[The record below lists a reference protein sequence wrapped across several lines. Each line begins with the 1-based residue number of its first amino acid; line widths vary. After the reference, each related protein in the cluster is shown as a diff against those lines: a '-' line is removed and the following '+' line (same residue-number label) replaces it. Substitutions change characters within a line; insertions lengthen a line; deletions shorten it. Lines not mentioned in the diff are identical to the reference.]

1 MDFQGRAIALNNRA
15 VMIDGVKGEVEMVCH
30 HDEPSFCAVVLL
42 ENGHSVRFNRIDTL
56 EKVLIPDQSA
66 QSSSNSGR
74 APSRRNRNP
83 PSGSDPPS
91 GSNPPIRRSRKRNV
105 ALPPVGETASQHM
118 LGVTGRW
125 YPKELCY
132 KRGDIPLT
140 SWIDREYD
148 PAGAWPGEKICDQR
162 RDPDGRIQFLVKFKV
177 SRFQEMRIQFH
188 ECRGMS

>member
-30 HDEPSFCAVVLL
+30 HDEASFCAVVLL

-56 EKVLIPDQSA
+56 EKMLIPDQPA
-66 QSSSNSGR
+66 QNSSNSGR
-74 APSRRNRNP
+74 APPRRNRNT
-83 PSGSDPPS
+83 PS
-91 GSNPPIRRSRKRNV
+91 GSNPPIRRSRKKNV
-105 ALPPVGETASQHM
+105 ALPPVGETAAQYM

-140 SWIDREYD
+140 TWIDREYD
-148 PAGAWPGEKICDQR
+148 PEGAWPGERICDQR
-162 RDPDGRIQFLVKFKV
+162 RDPDGRIQLLVKFKV
-177 SRFQEMRIQFH
+177 SCFWKIRTQFH
-188 ECRGMS
+188 ECRDTS